1 MLETAQA
8 LRRRVQL
15 DEAETQSRSRT
26 EMSLTGVYQYQYR
39 FRGRFPR
46 RAGGAAGRAA
56 AMGGR
61 DGLDLDAAMVGDHR
75 RPVAAA
81 RLGRREKEDC
91 LFTAELCPHRQRAS
105 RAKPL

>member
-1 MLETAQA
+1 
-8 LRRRVQL
+8 
-15 DEAETQSRSRT
+15 
-26 EMSLTGVYQYQYR
+26 
-39 FRGRFPR
+39 
-46 RAGGAAGRAA
+46 
-56 AMGGR
+56 MGGR

-105 RAKPL
+105 RAKPLYFAGRRPPLRSRRQAPPVQRAQRANAKPL

>member
-1 MLETAQA
+1 MRATVRTLNENGQHA
-8 LRRRVQL
+8 LTTV
-15 DEAETQSRSRT
+15 
-26 EMSLTGVYQYQYR
+26 
-39 FRGRFPR
+39 R
-46 RAGGAAGRAA
+46 RACPARRPRPPPLAIAGGPRLL
-56 AMGGR
+56 
-61 DGLDLDAAMVGDHR
+61 LDLDVAMVGDHR